1 MTYVPERSQLVLSR
15 HDDNEVLG
23 GPDRNIRLV
32 TDGNAA
38 GGALSTIRVTLGSAD
53 LGATPHQ
60 HRRCTE
66 MFYVL
71 SGAMAVMA
79 RPPCRTPSPRPRGPD
94 ARC

>member
-1 MTYVPERSQLVLSR
+1 MTLVQAR

-23 GPDRNIRLV
+23 APERNIRLI
-32 TDGNAA
+32 TDGSAS
-38 GGALSTIRVTLGSAD
+38 GGALSTIRVKLGAGD

-71 SGAMAVMA
+71 SGAVAVMA
-79 RPPCRTPSPRPRGPD
+79 ADEIVEAHTVAG
-94 ARC
+94 